1 VTPPRGDQQAVAR
14 LEAAGL
20 GFIGKAQ
27 LRLALK
33 QEHPFAFDLVVP
45 EARGIGELAG
55 MDQLK
60 PQRARAQQELAV
72 LLAWKGRGT

>member
-1 VTPPRGDQQAVAR
+1 VTPPRDDQQAIAR

-33 QEHPFAFDLVVP
+33 QQHPFAFDLVVP
-45 EARGIGELAG
+45 EARRTGELAG

-60 PQRARAQQELAV
+60 PQLARAQQPLAA
-72 LLAWKGRGT
+72 LLAWRGTGS